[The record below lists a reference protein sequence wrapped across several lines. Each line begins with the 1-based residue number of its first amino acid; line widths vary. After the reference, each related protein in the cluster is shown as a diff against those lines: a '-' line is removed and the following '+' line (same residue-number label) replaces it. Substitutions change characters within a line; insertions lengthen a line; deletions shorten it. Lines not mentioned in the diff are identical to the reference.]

1 MTSSLASRERRA
13 AKGVES
19 GTSELVAIRKF
30 DVIGFAR
37 VRKASNN
44 GMLRLENRKRATEAR
59 TQGEKE
65 GTRGSPK
72 GGDAILCVRR
82 EGPSS

>member
-1 MTSSLASRERRA
+1 VIGNAADSFAA

-19 GTSELVAIRKF
+19 GTSDLVAIRNF

-37 VRKASNN
+37 FSKASNN
-44 GMLRLENRKRATEAR
+44 GMLRLENRPQAREAR
-59 TQGEKE
+59 RKE
-65 GTRGSPK
+65 ENERLCH
-72 GGDAILCVRR
+72 GGDAILCVRG